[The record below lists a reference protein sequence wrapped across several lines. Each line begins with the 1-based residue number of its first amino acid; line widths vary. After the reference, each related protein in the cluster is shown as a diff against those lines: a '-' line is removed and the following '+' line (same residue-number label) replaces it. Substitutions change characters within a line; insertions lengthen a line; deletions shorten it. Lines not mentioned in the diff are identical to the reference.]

1 MVIASVS
8 TRRLALTS
16 LPLSVSANETN
27 QISQGGRREPRDDG
41 LVDTTLVV
49 RVGHGQV
56 GPTPGHGQHHAIGE
70 SYQQP
75 RNVVAPED
83 AADAT
88 PLTAR
93 RTLFRQDREARTAQC
108 NIRCS
113 LSLG

>member
-1 MVIASVS
+1 M
-8 TRRLALTS
+8 
-16 LPLSVSANETN
+16 SANETD
-27 QISQGGRREPRDDG
+27 QISQGGRRQDG
-41 LVDTTLVV
+41 NRAVIHTRLVIP
-49 RVGHGQV
+49 VGHGQI
-56 GPTPGHGQHHAIGE
+56 GPPPGHGQHHAIGE

-93 RTLFRQDREARTAQC
+93 RTLFRQDREARIAQC